1 MIPISVISATHVEEV
16 VSFLVTLFDVKA
28 INVSVQT
35 TPLRYTNIDVSEG
48 ASIVIVSKESMGQH
62 NNALKNL
69 VQKHIFVAV
78 KDIKIIQQRAIQ
90 LGAHLSHSNTDDCM
104 FVGPEKLV
112 IQIVNMKSSVPMH
125 EILMASTRNDDLSST
140 SNGALD
146 SSASGHRH
154 QRPTPIPTLDIQV
167 LSHNSAKYVPLLPNA
182 FDVIPFETE
191 VSILM
196 HPYCTSLTTVSLYLD
211 V

>member
-1 MIPISVISATHVEEV
+1 MIPLSVISATQVEEV
-16 VSFLVTLFDVKA
+16 ASFLVTLFDIKA
-28 INVSVQT
+28 TNVSVQT
-35 TPLRYTNIDVSEG
+35 TPLRYTNIEVNEG
-48 ASIVIVSKESMGQH
+48 ASIVIVCKESVGH
-62 NNALKNL
+62 NNTALKNL

-104 FVGPEKLV
+104 FVGPEKLL

-140 SNGALD
+140 NSALD
-146 SSASGHRH
+146 SSSSGHRH

-167 LSHNSAKYVPLLPNA
+167 LSHNSAKLVPLPANA
-182 FDVIPFETE
+182 FDVTPFETE
-191 VSILM
+191 VS
-196 HPYCTSLTTVSLYLD
+196 YSTNRTVHRSQLYLD